1 LREKTPKEKHMD
13 TIHWTERFRNVV
25 GIVRDVGLIAI
36 LLGLLIFPATVQ
48 AQLSRAG
55 IVRGSIFGIDFETQV
70 RESKQQSEEALKE
83 TKSAQKELGQAVS
96 ALESA
101 NRKIAELEVRNP
113 QLVTET
119 APLREQLESSGT
131 TAAAAKESIDSTVTK
146 QQAIVVNQSALLRQV
161 QQYTVKN

>member
-13 TIHWTERFRNVV
+13 TIHWTERFRNLV

-83 TKSAQKELGQAVS
+83 T
-96 ALESA
+96 